1 MGRCMKAAQRHKEY
15 RRTSEFVE
23 MHVSLLSFLPRPRQV
38 NFVQTKGIAMS
49 DFIKALEA
57 GKQDFNAKIE
67 IDRLAELVE
76 SQISNVIGG
85 GYSQYEAK
93 HKEDVQ
99 AES

>member
-1 MGRCMKAAQRHKEY
+1 MK
-15 RRTSEFVE
+15 
-23 MHVSLLSFLPRPRQV
+23 
-38 NFVQTKGIAMS
+38 MS

-57 GKQDFNAKIE
+57 GKQDFNAKVE

-93 HKEDVQ
+93 HKEDAQVE
-99 AES
+99 A